1 MAIMYFLVR
10 ILKEDA
16 FLIGIIDYG
25 MGNLMSVQKAFEKLG
40 FKAKLLKN
48 LQDLKNINALVLPG
62 VGAFQDA
69 IDSLKSLGWI
79 EVIKDVVKSGM
90 PFLGIC
96 LGMQLLFEESFEGG
110 HHEGLGLIKGS
121 VRRFEPKQK
130 NLKVPHMGWNSVKKT
145 GDSRLLANIPDNT
158 DFYFVHS
165 YYCDPKEDATI
176 GTTDYDNVFTS
187 CVEKDNV
194 FGVQFHPEK
203 SSRLGLEILKNFGEM
218 AG

>member
-1 MAIMYFLVR
+1 M
-10 ILKEDA
+10 
-16 FLIGIIDYG
+16 IGIIDYG
-25 MGNLMSVQKAFEKLG
+25 MGNLMSVQKAFEKMG

-48 LQDLKNINALVLPG
+48 QQDLEDVKSMVLPG
-62 VGAFQDA
+62 VGAFEDA
-69 IDSLKSLGWI
+69 IDSLKSFGWI
-79 EVIKDVVKSGM
+79 EVIYDAVKAGM

-110 HHEGLGLIKGS
+110 HFEGLGLIKGS
-121 VRRFEPKQK
+121 VRKLEPHQK

-145 GDSRLLANIPDNT
+145 RDSRLLANIPDNT

-165 YYCDPKEDATI
+165 YYCDPRENV
-176 GTTDYDNVFTS
+176 TTGVTEYDGLFSS
-187 CVEKDNV
+187 CIEKYNV

-203 SSRLGLEILKNFGEM
+203 SSRFGLHILKNFGEM